1 MKPIVLV
8 AMVLL
13 ASAAARA
20 ECPAKTYYD
29 QATAAYGLGRFA
41 EAATAFEKAYEC
53 KPQAA
58 LLWDAAQSHREAG
71 NRARAIELLR
81 NYVHVYGGQ
90 AENGA
95 DVRKLIADLQ
105 AEENAANAKAAPA
118 PTATPPATSTPATTT
133 PATTTPATT
142 TPAAPGNALV
152 ATAPPPKKPIYKRAW
167 FWGAVAGG
175 AVVLGVVIGVSVAY
189 GTTTKDPTPSIG
201 TWAY

>member
-1 MKPIVLV
+1 MKPILLLS
-8 AMVLL
+8 MLLL
-13 ASAAARA
+13 AGAARA

-58 LLWDAAQSHREAG
+58 LLWDAAQAHREAG

-95 DVRKLIADLQ
+95 DVHKLIDELQ
-105 AEENAANAKAAPA
+105 AQEDAARRPAAAPA
-118 PTATPPATSTPATTT
+118 AATAAPAGA
-133 PATTTPATT
+133 AA
-142 TPAAPGNALV
+142 TPAASGAALV

-175 AVVLGVVIGVSVAY
+175 AVVLGVVIGVSAAY
-189 GTTTKDPTPSIG
+189 GSTTKDPTPSIG

>member
-1 MKPIVLV
+1 MKLI
-8 AMVLL
+8 LL
-13 ASAAARA
+13 ASMLLLAGAARA

-95 DVRKLIADLQ
+95 AVHKLIDELQ
-105 AEENAANAKAAPA
+105 AQEDAAKAAAAAPASTAPA
-118 PTATPPATSTPATTT
+118 PAAA
-133 PATTTPATT
+133 
-142 TPAAPGNALV
+142 PAATNDALV
-152 ATAPPPKKPIYKRAW
+152 ATAAPPKKPIYKRAW

-175 AVVLGVVIGVSVAY
+175 AVVLGVVIGVSAAY

>member
-1 MKPIVLV
+1 MKRMFALLMIVV
-8 AMVLL
+8 A
-13 ASAAARA
+13 STTARA

-58 LLWDAAQSHREAG
+58 LLWDAAQAHREAG
-71 NRARAIELLR
+71 NRARAIELLS
-81 NYVHVYGGQ
+81 NYLHVYGAQ

-105 AEENAANAKAAPA
+105 AQEDAAKAAAATPA
-118 PTATPPATSTPATTT
+118 PPSATATP
-133 PATTTPATT
+133 
-142 TPAAPGNALV
+142 APRDNVLV
-152 ATAPPPKKPIYKRAW
+152 AVAPAKKPIYKRAW

-175 AVVLGVVIGVSVAY
+175 AVVLGVVIGVSAAY
-189 GTTTKDPTPSIG
+189 GTRTKDPTPSIG